1 MNQLINVKVGT
12 FWSKRKVRINRN
24 VKKLKPSYP
33 EKWVTHYNLN
43 LMETEDCFAATCMID
58 NQNHKKDLG
67 QEGRLNLKVETTKT
81 QHIYQ
86 TTQP

>member
-1 MNQLINVKVGT
+1 
-12 FWSKRKVRINRN
+12 
-24 VKKLKPSYP
+24 
-33 EKWVTHYNLN
+33 
-43 LMETEDCFAATCMID
+43 METEDCFAATCMID